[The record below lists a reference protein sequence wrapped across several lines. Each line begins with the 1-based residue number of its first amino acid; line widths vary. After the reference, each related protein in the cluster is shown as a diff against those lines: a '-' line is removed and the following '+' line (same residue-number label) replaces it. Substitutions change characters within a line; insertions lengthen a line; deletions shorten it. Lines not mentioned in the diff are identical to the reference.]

1 VPELLRVYL
10 DANILFSA
18 SLREEHKFLQF
29 WRMRDLVP
37 ITSMYAIDET
47 QRNCVS
53 SVHAARLAHLLE
65 QTHLVSDIPGA
76 FLPRGIVLP
85 AKDAPVLA
93 AAVFAGAHYVITGDK
108 HHFGKWMNTPIQTH
122 LGMLLIQEPSPFL
135 AEHKDR
141 LR

>member
-1 VPELLRVYL
+1 MPELLRVYL

-85 AKDAPVLA
+85 A
-93 AAVFAGAHYVITGDK
+93 HYVITGDK

>member
-1 VPELLRVYL
+1 MPELLRVYL

-85 AKDAPVLA
+85 AKDASVLA

-108 HHFGKWMNTPIQTH
+108 HHFGKWMNTPIQPH